1 MSIQKVAL
9 IVPNNVWF
17 SPYVFI
23 YLEVLKA
30 HHLDYDI
37 ISWNRDGKEEDAI
50 QFNYKP
56 KSRNPLIVIWSY
68 WKFALFVK
76 KIIKKNGYE
85 RLIVFTPQSGI
96 FLSSFLKK
104 EFKGRYIFDYRDL
117 SIEQKSYFKRP
128 FSTVLRNSYANVISS
143 PGFKNYLP
151 TQFNYYI
158 SHNFEVA
165 SVRKALASEFEM
177 VVNTNPIDVLT
188 IGGIRDYESNVQIL
202 DHLANHEGFYVRF
215 VGKGNASVLLE
226 KRANELKAKNVS
238 FEGYYPKEK
247 EKDYISETTFMNIYY
262 PRKPSHDSALSNR
275 FYNSLICKKPMI
287 TTKDTIQG
295 YYAEKYHVGLALD
308 DCNGLQTK
316 LNDFLSSL
324 DKNSYSKECNSLLK
338 SFLIDYEK
346 WESMLYSFFNLS

>member
-9 IVPNNVWF
+9 VVPNNVWF
-17 SPYVFI
+17 CPYVSI

-30 HHLDYDI
+30 NHVNYDI
-37 ISWNRDGKEEDAI
+37 ISWNRDGKKEDAI

-56 KSRNPLIVIWSY
+56 KSRNPLIAIWGY

-76 KIIKKNGYE
+76 KIIKNNEYE

-96 FLSSFLKK
+96 FLSKFLKNNYQ
-104 EFKGRYIFDYRDL
+104 GRYIFDYRDL
-117 SIEQKSYFKRP
+117 SIEQKSYFKRH
-128 FSTVLRNSYANVISS
+128 FISVLSNSYANVISS
-143 PGFKNYLP
+143 PGFKKYLP
-151 TQFNYYI
+151 TQFNYFI

-165 SVRKALASEFEM
+165 SVRNALASEFKLE
-177 VVNTNPIDVLT
+177 VNTNPIDVLT

-202 DHLANHEGFYVRF
+202 DHLANLDSFSVRF
-215 VGKGNASVLLE
+215 VGKGNATEQL
-226 KRANELKAKNVS
+226 KMRANELNAKNVS

-247 EKDYISETTFMNIYY
+247 EKEYISETTFMNIFY

-275 FYNSLICKKPMI
+275 FYNSLIYKKPMI
-287 TTKDTIQG
+287 TTKDTMQG

-308 DCNGLQTK
+308 DCNGLHTK

-324 DKNSYSKECNSLLK
+324 DKNSYTKECNSLLK
-338 SFLIDYEK
+338 NFLIDYEK
-346 WESMLYSFFNLS
+346 WESMLYTFLNLS

>member
-1 MSIQKVAL
+1 MSIQKVA
-9 IVPNNVWF
+9 IVVPNNVWF
-17 SPYVFI
+17 CPYVSI

-30 HHLDYDI
+30 NHVNYDI

-56 KSRNPLIVIWSY
+56 KSWNPLIAIWSY

-76 KIIKKNGYE
+76 KIIIKNGYE

-128 FSTVLRNSYANVISS
+128 FLTVLKNSYANVISS
-143 PGFKNYLP
+143 PGFRNYLP

-165 SVRKALASEFEM
+165 SVRKTLASEFEL

-202 DHLANHEGFYVRF
+202 DHLANQEGFYVRF

-238 FEGYYPKEK
+238 FEGY
-247 EKDYISETTFMNIYY
+247 
-262 PRKPSHDSALSNR
+262 
-275 FYNSLICKKPMI
+275 
-287 TTKDTIQG
+287 
-295 YYAEKYHVGLALD
+295 
-308 DCNGLQTK
+308 
-316 LNDFLSSL
+316 
-324 DKNSYSKECNSLLK
+324 
-338 SFLIDYEK
+338 
-346 WESMLYSFFNLS
+346 